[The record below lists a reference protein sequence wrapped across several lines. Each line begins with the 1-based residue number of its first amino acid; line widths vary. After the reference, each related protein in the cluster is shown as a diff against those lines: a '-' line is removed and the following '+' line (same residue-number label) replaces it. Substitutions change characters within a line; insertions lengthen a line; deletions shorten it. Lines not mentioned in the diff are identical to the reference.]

1 MPGYTTSAKKVYV
14 RSLDKW
20 VNKKTET
27 SFDYDEVNKDSTAM
41 LVNFFRW
48 YPDLFCDIFRDENAK
63 YKLELPQRMIMR
75 IFARYRNTYI
85 TGVRGLTKTYL
96 AILSSLVEGILFP
109 GHKVRYCA
117 PNQKQAAQLAR
128 AAFREIEKSY
138 PIITGMWNVNN
149 ERPDMFRC
157 STIYGSEVSMY
168 SVRGDTAA
176 ACLGEECGQE
186 GENAFPI
193 DEFLKDIYP
202 VIRDNRM
209 INQKIDNI
217 HINQKHQH
225 IGNACSRTNKAYTDL
240 RASCLK
246 DMLTDKNPYEGY
258 VLDVSWVTALLGG
271 IRDIK
276 YFKDL
281 KKTLTPEDWLRECCA
296 IYTGIGE
303 NPMVSDE
310 DLSRSR
316 LRLKCM
322 EDKHCGDETVI
333 YVVSQDVSYEDGKK
347 NAKIGRVV
355 GKLTPFKSIEKRD
368 KLRAQ
373 IVYVDGFA
381 PQGTVYQQANEL
393 KECWQKY
400 WLNGA
405 EPTYLVIDFQGGYGR
420 AIGEELMKKPINGG
434 KSLCCYKHLMLTEL
448 EQPYALPV
456 IYPMKS
462 GRIGTANPEAE
473 MIDYARREF
482 MDGNVELLTADRLD
496 GLQKYKD
503 LHGIKDI
510 NGDGRIIA
518 PYTKTN
524 ELCEEI
530 MNLQAVNGK
539 ESRRS
544 KYINRDK
551 WSALKYLLWFKH
563 LLEEEMV
570 QKNHKAKSSW
580 DSEIKRFEQS
590 GQLTKPTQM
599 GGDRSRLIG
608 LRTRTTRR

>member
-1 MPGYTTSAKKVYV
+1 MPTGYAGEGKTYSKK
-14 RSLDKW
+14 LGKW
-20 VNKKTET
+20 LPKNEEKA
-27 SFDYDEVNKDSTAM
+27 FDYNGVNQESVAM
-41 LVNFFRW
+41 IINFFRW
-48 YPDLFCDIFRDENAK
+48 YPDYFCDIFRDENAK

-117 PNQKQAAQLAR
+117 PNQKQAAQLAK

-157 STIYGSEVSMY
+157 STNFGSEISMY

-193 DEFLKDIYP
+193 DDFLKNIYP

-209 INQKIDNI
+209 VNQQIDNI

-225 IGNACSRTNKAYTDL
+225 IGNACSRTNKAYTEL
-240 RASCLK
+240 RANCLK
-246 DMLTDKNPYEGY
+246 DMIYDQNPYEGY
-258 VLDVSWVTALLGG
+258 VLDMSWVTALLGNL
-271 IRDIK
+271 RDIK

-281 KKTLTPEDWLRECCA
+281 KKTLSPENWLRECCA

-303 NPMVSDE
+303 DPMVSDE
-310 DLSRSR
+310 DLNRSR
-316 LRLKCM
+316 NRLKIM
-322 EDKHCGDETVI
+322 EDKHCGDEKAI

-347 NAKIGRVV
+347 NAKIGRVI

-368 KLRAQ
+368 KYKLQ
-373 IVYVDGFA
+373 VVYVDGFP
-381 PQGTVYQQANEL
+381 PQGTVYQQAMDL
-393 KECWQKY
+393 KQCWQKY
-400 WLNGA
+400 WINGV

-420 AIGEELMKKPINGG
+420 AIGEELMKIPTDGG
-434 KSLCCYKHLMLTEL
+434 KPLCCYKHLMLTEL
-448 EQPYALPV
+448 EQKDALPV

-462 GRIGTANPEAE
+462 GRIGTANPEAD

-503 LHGIKDI
+503 KHGIKDI
-510 NGDGRIIA
+510 TGDGKIVV

-530 MNLQAVNGK
+530 KNLQAVNGK
-539 ESRRS
+539 EIRRS
-544 KYINRDK
+544 RAIQRDK

-570 QKNHKAKSSW
+570 KKNHKAKSSW
-580 DSEIKRFEQS
+580 EREKERFKNS
-590 GQLTKPTQM
+590 GITASTTNTNNT
-599 GGDRSRLIG
+599 RSHLIG
-608 LRTRTTRR
+608 LRNPNTRR